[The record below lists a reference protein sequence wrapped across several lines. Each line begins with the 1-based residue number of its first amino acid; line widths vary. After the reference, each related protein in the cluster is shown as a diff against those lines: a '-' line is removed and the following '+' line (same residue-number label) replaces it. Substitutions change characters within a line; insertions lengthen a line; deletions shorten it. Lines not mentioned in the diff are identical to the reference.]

1 MTETPERR
9 ISAETDQG
17 AGRGGP
23 RPVIGQAAPRGGA
36 RSPRGAPSA
45 GSAAKMAAAAEREP
59 PCGLCRA
66 SVAPYTCPRC
76 HRRLCS
82 LRCYRV
88 HGSCAEAFYRDQ
100 VLEAL
105 RAERNSSP
113 SSALPALRELR
124 EPGDPARPAGRGL
137 WELLSEAERDGFR
150 RLLSSGEAAALLPG
164 WRPWWWRGRGPV
176 EELGAGS
183 GPEEEE
189 EDGEGGEGRPGPAPP
204 VPTSVPPLSV
214 LRAAP
219 PSPLVRFQLPNALFG
234 YAFALSLHGGDETLL
249 PELPDAAIAAS
260 AALRDRRPF
269 SSTAEALLSARR
281 DARAAGL
288 PLSPLG
294 DSGALLA
301 VAQLLEGR
309 DYRDPGAD
317 VAAALWHLWRLLRAG
332 AKALPPAERGRFRGA
347 RRKVGFLLSWSRG
360 AAEEL
365 ARLAAEAREVHAEV
379 AAEEAAVA
387 QIREGLEKVWGGP
400 RPPPKEERVDRSP
413 WMVTDGPRVVR
424 EGVEEVFGG
433 PRPPPGVGTDKG
445 VQGRRLIEELD

>member
-1 MTETPERR
+1 
-9 ISAETDQG
+9 
-17 AGRGGP
+17 
-23 RPVIGQAAPRGGA
+23 
-36 RSPRGAPSA
+36 
-45 GSAAKMAAAAEREP
+45 MAAAAAAA
-59 PCGLCRA
+59 PCALCAA
-66 SVAPYTCPRC
+66 SAPPYTCPRC

-82 LRCYRV
+82 LRCYRA
-88 HGSCAEAFYRDQ
+88 HGPCAEAFYRQQ

-105 RAERNSSP
+105 RAERSSP
-113 SSALPALRELR
+113 PGPALPGLREPR
-124 EPGDPARPAGRGL
+124 EPGDPSRPAGRGL
-137 WELLSEAERDGFR
+137 WEQLSEAERDGFR
-150 RLLSSGEAAALLPG
+150 RLLSSGEAAALLPR
-164 WRPWWWRGRGPV
+164 WRPWWWRGRGRV
-176 EELGAGS
+176 EELGDGS
-183 GPEEEE
+183 GAEGDEDEEA
-189 EDGEGGEGRPGPAPP
+189 GEARPGPAPP
-204 VPTSVPPLSV
+204 VPTSVCPLSA

-249 PELPDAAIAAS
+249 PELLDAAIAAS
-260 AALRDRRPF
+260 AALRGRRPF

-309 DYRDPGAD
+309 DSRDPGAD

-332 AKALPPAERGRFRGA
+332 ARALPPPERGRFRGA

-360 AAEEL
+360 ATEEL
-365 ARLAAEAREVHAEV
+365 AQLAREARAVHAEV

-400 RPPPKEERVDRSP
+400 RPPPREERAP
-413 WMVTDGPRVVR
+413 WVVTDGARGVE

-433 PRPPPGVGTDKG
+433 PAGVGA
-445 VQGRRLIEELD
+445 VQGPRLIEELD

>member
-1 MTETPERR
+1 M
-9 ISAETDQG
+9 
-17 AGRGGP
+17 
-23 RPVIGQAAPRGGA
+23 
-36 RSPRGAPSA
+36 
-45 GSAAKMAAAAEREP
+45 AAAERDP
-59 PCGLCRA
+59 PCGLCSA
-66 SVAPYTCPRC
+66 SAAPYTCPRC

-82 LRCYRV
+82 LRCYRA

-105 RAERNSSP
+105 RAERNSPP
-113 SSALPALRELR
+113 SSAVPGLR
-124 EPGDPARPAGRGL
+124 EPGDPGRPTGRGL
-137 WELLSEAERDGFR
+137 WEQLSEAEREGFR
-150 RLLSSGEAAALLPG
+150 RLLSSGKAAALLPR
-164 WRPWWWRGRGPV
+164 WRPWWWRGRGRV
-176 EELGAGS
+176 EELGDGS
-183 GPEEEE
+183 GPEEEDE
-189 EDGEGGEGRPGPAPP
+189 ESGGDRPGPAPP
-204 VPTSVPPLSV
+204 VPTSVPPLSS

-219 PSPLVRFQLPNALFG
+219 PSPLVRFQLPNVLFG
-234 YAFALSLHGGDETLL
+234 YAFALSLHGGDEALL

-269 SSTAEALLSARR
+269 TSTAEALLSARR

-294 DSGALLA
+294 DSGVLLA

-309 DYRDPGAD
+309 DSRDPGAD

-332 AKALPPAERGRFRGA
+332 AKVLPPPERGRFRGA

-365 ARLAAEAREVHAEV
+365 AQLAGEARRVHAEV

-400 RPPPKEERVDRSP
+400 RPPPREGRVDRAP
-413 WMVTDGPRVVR
+413 WMVTDGPRPVG

-433 PRPPPGVGTDKG
+433 PRPPAGVGIDKG
-445 VQGRRLIEELD
+445 AQGRRLIEELD

>member
-1 MTETPERR
+1 
-9 ISAETDQG
+9 
-17 AGRGGP
+17 
-23 RPVIGQAAPRGGA
+23 
-36 RSPRGAPSA
+36 
-45 GSAAKMAAAAEREP
+45 MATVEP
-59 PCGLCRA
+59 DAPCGLCSA
-66 SVAPYTCPRC
+66 PAAPYTCPRC

-82 LRCYRV
+82 LRCYRA

-105 RAERNSSP
+105 RAER
-113 SSALPALRELR
+113 SSARVPALPGLRDLR
-124 EPGDPARPAGRGL
+124 EPGDPARPTGRGL
-137 WELLSEAERDGFR
+137 WVHLSEAERDGFR
-150 RLLSSGEAAALLPG
+150 RMLSSGEAAALLPQ
-164 WRPWWWRGRGPV
+164 WRPWWWRGRGRV
-176 EELGAGS
+176 EELGDGS
-183 GPEEEE
+183 GAEEE
-189 EDGEGGEGRPGPAPP
+189 EDEEGGEGRPGPAPP
-204 VPTSVPPLSV
+204 VPASVPPLSA

-269 SSTAEALLSARR
+269 ASTAEALLSARR

-309 DYRDPGAD
+309 DSRDPGAD
-317 VAAALWHLWRLLRAG
+317 VAAALWHLWRLLKAG
-332 AKALPPAERGRFRGA
+332 ARALPPPERSRFRGA

-360 AAEEL
+360 ATEEL
-365 ARLAAEAREVHAEV
+365 AQLAREAWGVHAEV

-387 QIREGLEKVWGGP
+387 EIREGLEKVWGGP
-400 RPPPKEERVDRSP
+400 QPPP
-413 WMVTDGPRVVR
+413 R
-424 EGVEEVFGG
+424 EGQADRAPWVVMEGAEEVFGG
-433 PRPPPGVGTDKG
+433 PQPAPDDKG
-445 VQGRRLIEELD
+445 VRGRQLIEELD

>member
-1 MTETPERR
+1 M
-9 ISAETDQG
+9 
-17 AGRGGP
+17 
-23 RPVIGQAAPRGGA
+23 
-36 RSPRGAPSA
+36 
-45 GSAAKMAAAAEREP
+45 AAAERDP
-59 PCGLCRA
+59 PCGLCSA

-82 LRCYRV
+82 LRCYRS
-88 HGSCAEAFYRDQ
+88 HGPCAEAFYRDQ
-100 VLEAL
+100 VLEVL
-105 RAERNSSP
+105 RAERDSPP

-137 WELLSEAERDGFR
+137 WEQLSEAERDAFR
-150 RLLSSGEAAALLPG
+150 RLLRSGEAAALLPR
-164 WRPWWWRGRGPV
+164 WRPWWWRGRGLV

-183 GPEEEE
+183 QPEEE
-189 EDGEGGEGRPGPAPP
+189 DEGGGGGRPGPAPP
-204 VPTSVPPLSV
+204 VPTSVPPLSA

-269 SSTAEALLSARR
+269 TSTAEALLSARR

-309 DYRDPGAD
+309 DSRDPGAD

-332 AKALPPAERGRFRGA
+332 AKALPPSERGRFRGA
-347 RRKVGFLLSWSRG
+347 RRKLGFLLSWSRG

-365 ARLAAEAREVHAEV
+365 AQLAREAREVYAEV

-400 RPPPKEERVDRSP
+400 RPPPREERVDRPP
-413 WMVTDGPRVVR
+413 WVVG
-424 EGVEEVFGG
+424 EGVEEAFGG